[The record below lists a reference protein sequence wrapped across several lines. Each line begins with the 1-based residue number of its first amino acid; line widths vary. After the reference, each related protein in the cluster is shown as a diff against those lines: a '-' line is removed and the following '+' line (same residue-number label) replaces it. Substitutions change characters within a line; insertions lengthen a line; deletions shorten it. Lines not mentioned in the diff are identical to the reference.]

1 MMIDLVDNDPDDG
14 TQIGDEKGHQPKVTN
29 TSKIM
34 EQANAVLDSKN
45 YKLEFENPSL
55 SISTPVPVNGDFD
68 IFQRAA
74 SALGMKST

>member
-34 EQANAVLDSKN
+34 EQANPALDSKN
-45 YKLEFENPSL
+45 YKLEFPNFN
-55 SISTPVPVNGDFD
+55 I
-68 IFQRAA
+68 
-74 SALGMKST
+74 